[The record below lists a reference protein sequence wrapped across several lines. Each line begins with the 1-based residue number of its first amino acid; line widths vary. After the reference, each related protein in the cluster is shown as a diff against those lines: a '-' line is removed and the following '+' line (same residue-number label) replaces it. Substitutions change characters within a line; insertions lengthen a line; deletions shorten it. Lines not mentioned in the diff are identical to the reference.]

1 MYMNGSLI
9 GRQDYSF
16 GANMSTS
23 RASIP
28 DARQIVFRTFR
39 AACSAELV
47 GHVAGQQTLWR

>member
-1 MYMNGSLI
+1 MNGSLI